1 MMRLMR
7 SCAVAPAGAPAGRVS
22 AVRRFNRFYTSTI
35 GVLRDGLLHTPWSLG
50 EARVIFE
57 LGRGGVTE
65 TAELRRDLNIDAG
78 QLSRLLARLERR
90 GVVARERSTEDA
102 RRQLVRLTAEGR
114 SAFEE
119 LDQRSAAEIRGLL
132 GALSGEEQRR
142 LIGAMATITSLLDG
156 ATAGDVVLR
165 PPRSGDFGWIVERHG
180 ALYADEYGWD
190 ETFEAL
196 VARIVA
202 DYVDNLDPERE
213 AAWIAELDGERVGCV
228 LCVREGEDVAKL
240 RLLLVEL
247 HARGMGIGARL
258 VDECIDFARRA
269 GYSSITLWTNDVL
282 ADARRIYERA
292 GFELVEEEP
301 HRSFGHNL
309 VGQNWSRSL

>member
-1 MMRLMR
+1 M
-7 SCAVAPAGAPAGRVS
+7 AVKCGLVGPGGAPAERVS

-35 GVLRDGLLHTPWSLG
+35 GVLREGLLHTPWSLG

-156 ATAGDVVLR
+156 ATAADVVLR

-180 ALYADEYGWD
+180 GLYADEYGWD

-202 DYVDNLDPERE
+202 DYVDNLDPQRE
-213 AAWIAELDGERVGCV
+213 AAWIAEVDGERGGCV

-282 ADARRIYERA
+282 ADARRIYEC
-292 GFELVEEEP
+292 
-301 HRSFGHNL
+301 
-309 VGQNWSRSL
+309 